1 MSTTESDS
9 QKRNMNKVLAR
20 FVSPFVRVSLISSI
34 VILSLLATACDD
46 ACNLI
51 IENHSRKA
59 VTVSGAKGYGSDL
72 SLDPCSV
79 IVSWPTLCSVGK
91 TFSVTAEDTDGNIIF
106 REDIPKIHESSR
118 RPARVHI
125 VIPGEQGACPEA
137 VRDRYQLQV
146 RNEVNVQ
153 VAVSIN
159 NEVLGTVDAF
169 GDKTFGPLVGNWYDV
184 GIISAASTE
193 GVQALRLDRTF
204 PEAYK
209 LGQIPSIQVE
219 VHE

>member
-1 MSTTESDS
+1 MLGRLRSLFVQLSL
-9 QKRNMNKVLAR
+9 VLG
-20 FVSPFVRVSLISSI
+20 I
-34 VILSLLATACDD
+34 VVLSLLATACD
-46 ACNLI
+46 ATCHLT
-51 IENHSRKA
+51 IENHTGKA
-59 VTVSGAKGYGSDL
+59 VTVSGARGYDSDL
-72 SLDPCSV
+72 ILEPCSV
-79 IVSWPTLCSVGK
+79 LVRWPAGCFGSK
-91 TFSVTAEDTDGNIIF
+91 SFSVTAKDEYGNVVFEEDV
-106 REDIPKIHESSR
+106 PKVGQSSR